1 MFSDMMPGMVIHPQ
15 TLTRALCVRLLPDGR
30 VAPGDGGH
38 YPPPA
43 TWQIKRCWR
52 YGGVEECF
60 VKATVGRRP
69 YFANVKAALLTQIE
83 RSDGVLVRIERFA
96 KR

>member
-1 MFSDMMPGMVIHPQ
+1 MRTMAIHPQ
-15 TLTRALCVRLLPDGR
+15 PQPRALCVRLLPGGR
-30 VAPGDGGH
+30 VEPREGGY

-43 TWQIKRCWR
+43 TWQVKRCWR

-60 VKATVGRRP
+60 VTAMVGRQP
-69 YFANVKAALLTQIE
+69 YFANVKAEVLTHIE
-83 RSDGVLVRIERFA
+83 WSDGVLVRIERFA